1 MMDNQQVLS
10 DVKQFITINVNE
22 EYYGIDISYI
32 NSIERMQ
39 KITRVPKAQSY
50 FTGIINLHGEIVPVM
65 SLRRKIGLEDDV
77 FDKKTRIIIMKLEPK
92 YSIGIIVENVL
103 EVITLGKE
111 NIEKAV
117 TEDDSSSYVYGIG
130 KHEDK
135 LISLLDVEKVILD

>member
-1 MMDNQQVLS
+1 MDNQGVLS
-10 DVKQFITINVNE
+10 DLKQFITINVNE

-50 FTGIINLHGEIVPVM
+50 FTGIINLRGEIVPVM

>member
-1 MMDNQQVLS
+1 MDNQQVLS

-50 FTGIINLHGEIVPVM
+50 FTGIINLRGEIVPVM

>member
-22 EYYGIDISYI
+22 EYYRIDISYI

-50 FTGIINLHGEIVPVM
+50 FTGIINLRGEIVPVM

>member
-50 FTGIINLHGEIVPVM
+50 FTGIINLRGEIVPVM

>member
-32 NSIERMQ
+32 NGIERMQ

-50 FTGIINLHGEIVPVM
+50 FTGIINLRGEIVPVM